1 MSLCCN
7 EKNKEMKPVKQKDS
21 FGLRVKNLRLEKGLS
36 QSDLAEIMGTSNIM
50 ISRYERNEVKPTIDV
65 LIRFAYALETKVAYL
80 VGESKIT
87 LDPELSKIV
96 EDILSFPED
105 RQRLLRSMIAS
116 LLRTS
121 KEDFAPTI

>member
-1 MSLCCN
+1 
-7 EKNKEMKPVKQKDS
+7 MKPVKQKDS